1 MIRAAVDVVGCD
13 GARHAYTVL
22 DRAHLSRM
30 TFNDRSLEQEVLQ
43 LFERQA
49 ELLMARMR
57 NSAPAAIATLAH
69 TLKGSRSVSVL
80 AASRRL
86 RPPPNRQR
94 VALRTTA
101 TMRSTSSH
109 MPSMRCGPRSRR
121 CNACDDG
128 GWLPGANDYIEARVI
143 CDEAIPAILPNAKD
157 HL

>member
-57 NSAPAAIATLAH
+57 KSAPPAIATLAH
-69 TLKGSRSVSVL
+69 TLKGSAVGIGAGRVVL
-80 AASRRL
+80 AAAATEQAAGRAPNDCGDAIDQLAQAVDEVRAEIAAMQSL
-86 RPPPNRQR
+86 R
-94 VALRTTA
+94 
-101 TMRSTSSH
+101 
-109 MPSMRCGPRSRR
+109 
-121 CNACDDG
+121 
-128 GWLPGANDYIEARVI
+128 
-143 CDEAIPAILPNAKD
+143 
-157 HL
+157 